1 MTLTV
6 NGENRDLKDNTTLI
20 ALLES
25 FSLNPEATAV
35 QLNDDI
41 LERDTF
47 QSITLNEGDTV
58 ELIRIVGGG

>member
-1 MTLTV
+1 MPLTV
-6 NGENRDLKDNTTLI
+6 NGESRDLEESTPLI

-41 LERDTF
+41 LERETF
-47 QSITLNEGDTV
+47 PTITLNEGDTV

>member
-6 NGENRDLKDNTTLI
+6 NGEQRNLDESTTLI

-25 FSLNPEATAV
+25 FSLNPQATAV

-41 LERDTF
+41 LERESF
-47 QSITLNEGDTV
+47 NAVTLNNGDTV

>member
-6 NGENRDLKDNTTLI
+6 NGELRELEGTTTLI

-25 FSLNPEATAV
+25 FSLNPDATAV

-41 LERDTF
+41 LERETF
-47 QSITLNEGDTV
+47 PRVALNDGDTV

>member
-1 MTLTV
+1 MTLIV
-6 NGENRDLKDNTTLI
+6 NGEALDLTGDATI
-20 ALLES
+20 QSLLDS

-41 LERDTF
+41 LERESFTA
-47 QSITLNEGDTV
+47 TPLNDGDRV

>member
-6 NGENRDLKDNTTLI
+6 NGENRDLEENTTLI
-20 ALLES
+20 GLLES

-41 LERDTF
+41 LERRTF
-47 QSITLNEGDTV
+47 KSITLNEGDTV

>member
-6 NGENRDLKDNTTLI
+6 NGEALDLTGDATI
-20 ALLES
+20 QSLLNS

-41 LERDTF
+41 LERESFPDT
-47 QSITLNEGDTV
+47 SLSDGDRV
-58 ELIRIVGGG
+58 ELIHIVGGG